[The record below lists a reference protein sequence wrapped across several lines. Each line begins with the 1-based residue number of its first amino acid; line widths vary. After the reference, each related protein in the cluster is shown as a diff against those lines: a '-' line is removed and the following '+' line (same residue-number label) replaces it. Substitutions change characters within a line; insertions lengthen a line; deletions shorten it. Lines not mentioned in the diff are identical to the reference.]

1 MNNLQLTYT
10 PYSAK
15 LKKPFQTSGTTIT
28 VRRGFILIL
37 KSENKSIGIGEAVPL
52 PEFGSETY
60 EETEKALANLNLKL
74 SLDLNNIELSIEEN
88 LNEFNN
94 LPSLKCGLELAI
106 LKLISN
112 EKKIPISKLLK
123 RKQADKIFVNGVIGL
138 EHVDKAAGSAKEL
151 LDKGFKTLKLK
162 TGRDNFED
170 DFNVISEIRKIAGSE
185 IKIRIDSNGKWN
197 VDEAA
202 DYLNRLEQF
211 DIEYAEQPVKD
222 LNDFSVLKEK
232 TKVPLAADESIRKP
246 EDAESAIF
254 NKSVSYLILKPM
266 MTGGIIPVLNIADL
280 AKKNGIE
287 SIVTSSFEGAIG
299 RIGAVYS
306 AALINNDFAHGLATG
321 DFFDEENVPDPF
333 PVSDGKIEFKE

>member
-37 KSENKSIGIGEAVPL
+37 KSENKSIGIGEAAPL

-74 SLDLNNIELSIEEN
+74 SLNLNNIELSIEEN
-88 LNEFNN
+88 LSEFNN

-123 RKQADKIFVNGVIGL
+123 KKKTGKIFVKWVNGL
-138 EHVDKAAGSAKEL
+138 EQVEKTITSTKKIIK
-151 LDKGFKTLKLK
+151 KGFKTLKLK
-162 TGRDNFED
+162 TGRKNFDED
-170 DFNVISEIRKIAGSE
+170 FEIISEIRKIAGSE

-197 VDEAA
+197 VDE
-202 DYLNRLEQF
+202 
-211 DIEYAEQPVKD
+211 
-222 LNDFSVLKEK
+222 
-232 TKVPLAADESIRKP
+232 
-246 EDAESAIF
+246 
-254 NKSVSYLILKPM
+254 
-266 MTGGIIPVLNIADL
+266 
-280 AKKNGIE
+280 
-287 SIVTSSFEGAIG
+287 
-299 RIGAVYS
+299 
-306 AALINNDFAHGLATG
+306 
-321 DFFDEENVPDPF
+321 
-333 PVSDGKIEFKE
+333 